1 MLSGAERWVSRS
13 VVSRADANG
22 GIWNVEVAEEIMA
35 VDLTVLGIGG
45 MGIEGVF
52 FDSSGKYGIFE
63 RVEASSLG
71 SLNCRMALWSI

>member
-1 MLSGAERWVSRS
+1 
-13 VVSRADANG
+13 
-22 GIWNVEVAEEIMA
+22 MA

-63 RVEASSLG
+63 RGEASSLG

>member
-1 MLSGAERWVSRS
+1 M
-13 VVSRADANG
+13 VSRADAKG

-63 RVEASSLG
+63 RVEASS
-71 SLNCRMALWSI
+71 